1 MSTPLRPPFRCRWP
15 LSALLL
21 LWAGAASAGIEVEVK
36 GLDGPEKENVELRL
50 RIRAAAKSEDLDD
63 LLVEGLHARA
73 EDDIRGAL
81 QPFGYYSPKIESTLS
96 GQVPDWK
103 ASYTIDKGPP
113 TLITR
118 IDVEV
123 EGEGQKDRIFRRIF
137 RRFPLTTYERLQHS
151 EYEQAKTQL
160 AQAAYA
166 EGYLDASFTSA
177 QLRVNPEERS
187 AEIELI
193 LNTGPRYY
201 FGPVTVEQTRL
212 NPGIAERYVTIEQGQ
227 PFDPQKLVDTQF
239 ALTDLDY
246 FQSVEIEPQRA
257 KTEGHHIPMVIHT
270 TPRPKRKWDFG
281 IGYGTDTG
289 ARASVANDVRYLG
302 GDGHKVHAEVQVS
315 QIKNK
320 ASGEYRIPLGRKPG
334 EYWGFGGAVE
344 TELYE
349 DGDSLKYVLNTSL
362 NRFPGHWK
370 RKWYLNFEHEESEL
384 ADRVQTA
391 DLLMPGLE
399 LNRSELNDQI
409 LTRRGWALFLD
420 THGAQKGLLSNASF
434 LQAHGIVRGVWPFS
448 RQWRVLGRLEYGAN
462 IVDDLSELPASQ
474 RFFAGGDQSVRGYS
488 YQSIGPKD
496 ADGKV
501 IGGKFLAGFSLETD
515 YYFWDKWGAAVFYD
529 AGGAG
534 DEATPELF
542 QGIGVGARYRSPVGY
557 IQADIAH
564 PLNGDES
571 GVRLH
576 VGIRVG
582 P

>member
-1 MSTPLRPPFRCRWP
+1 MTPIPFSPRCRRLLP
-15 LSALLL
+15 ALL
-21 LWAGAASAGIEVEVK
+21 LWAGCAHAGIEVEVL
-36 GLDGPEKENVELRL
+36 GLEGAEKENVEQRL
-50 RIRAAAKSEDLDD
+50 RIRASAKSEELDD

-81 QPFGYYSPKIESTLS
+81 QPFGYYSPKIESSLE
-96 GQVPDWK
+96 GAAPDWK
-103 ASYTIDKGPP
+103 ARYTVDKGLP

-151 EYEQAKTQL
+151 EYEQAKTSL

-166 EGYLDASFTSA
+166 EGYLDAAFTRS

-187 AEIELI
+187 AEVELI
-193 LNTGPRYY
+193 LSTGPRYY
-201 FGPVTVEQTRL
+201 FGPVTVEQTHL
-212 NPGIAERYVTIEQGQ
+212 EPGIVERYVTIEPGE
-227 PFDPQKLVDTQF
+227 PFDPQVLMDTQF

-246 FQSVEIEPQRA
+246 FQSVEIEPQRDKA
-257 KTEGHHIPMVIHT
+257 EGHRIPMEIHT

-281 IGYGTDTG
+281 VGYGTDTG
-289 ARASVANDVRYLG
+289 ARASVANDVRYFNRR
-302 GDGHKVHAEVQVS
+302 GHKLHAEMQLS

-320 ASGEYRIPLGRKPG
+320 ASAEYRVPLGSKPG

-344 TELYE
+344 TERYE

-362 NRFPGHWK
+362 NRFPGKWK
-370 RKWYLNFEHEESEL
+370 RKWYLSFEHEESEL
-384 ADRVQTA
+384 SDKVQTA

-399 LNRSELNDQI
+399 LNRSELNDPI
-409 LTRRGWALFLD
+409 LTRRGWAVFLD
-420 THGAQKGLLSNASF
+420 THGAQKGVLSNASF
-434 LQAHGIVRGVWPFS
+434 VQAHGILRGVWPFS
-448 RQWRVLGRLEYGAN
+448 RQWRVLGRAEYGAN
-462 IVDDLSELPASQ
+462 IVDDFSDLPASQ

-501 IGGKFLAGFSLETD
+501 IGGKYLASFSLETD
-515 YYFWDKWGAAVFYD
+515 YYFWDKWGGAVFYD
-529 AGGAG
+529 AGGAD
-534 DEATPELF
+534 DEVVPQLF
-542 QGIGVGARYRSPVGY
+542 QGIGIGARYRSPVGY
-557 IQADIAH
+557 IQADVAH
-564 PLNGDES
+564 PLDGDDS

-576 VGIRVG
+576 IGIRVG
-582 P
+582 L